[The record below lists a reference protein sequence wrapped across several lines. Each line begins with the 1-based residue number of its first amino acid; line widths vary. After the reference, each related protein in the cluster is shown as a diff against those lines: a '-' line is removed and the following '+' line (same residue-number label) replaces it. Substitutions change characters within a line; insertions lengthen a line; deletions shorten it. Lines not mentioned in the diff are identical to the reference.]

1 MKRQS
6 ALIVGGLLI
15 LIGLLRLA
23 QTLGASWASMERL
36 WPLVVI
42 VGGALAARQGLDERK
57 SDSLWFGVT
66 AVLCGGL
73 FAHIVL
79 FGGGWALLADWWP
92 LTLGFAGLG
101 WLAAWLMDRSQLGDL
116 ALGMISLVAGAA
128 LLAINLGRL
137 PGYTI
142 ARLLSLWPWLLV
154 VAGLALVAVSAWR
167 WRAHAD
173 RD

>member
-1 MKRQS
+1 MRKQS

-15 LIGLLRLA
+15 LIGLLNLA
-23 QTLGASWASMERL
+23 QTLGATWASMERL
-36 WPLVVI
+36 WPLVV
-42 VGGALAARQGLDERK
+42 VAGGALAVRQGLTERK
-57 SDSLWFGVT
+57 GESLWFGVT

-73 FAHIVL
+73 FAYIVL

-101 WLAAWLMDRSQLGDL
+101 WLAAWLMDRNQFGDL
-116 ALGMISLVAGAA
+116 ALGVISLVVGAA
-128 LLAINLGRL
+128 LAAINLGKL
-137 PGYTI
+137 SGQTV
-142 ARLLSLWPWLLV
+142 ARLLTLWPWLLV
-154 VAGLALVAVSAWR
+154 IAGVALVAVSARR